1 MTSSRCTAT
10 LRSPKSRTRFESSL
24 KAVTNFSDGIRILGV
39 DPGSIT
45 TGFGLIE
52 SHNGKASYVASG
64 CLRTGK
70 GELPSRLKVIFDG
83 LNKVIKEFRPTELA
97 IENVFVAKNAR
108 SAMVLGQAR
117 GAAICAAMAN
127 DLMVYEYAATEIK
140 KTVVGRGRAD
150 KAQVQHMMVA
160 TLGLNQIPQVDAA
173 DALACAVCHLTQS
186 HGLAAYGSAN
196 LKGGWG

>member
-1 MTSSRCTAT
+1 MKTIAH
-10 LRSPKSRTRFESSL
+10 
-24 KAVTNFSDGIRILGV
+24 FSDGIRILGV
-39 DPGSIT
+39 DPGSVT

-52 SHNGKASYVASG
+52 SRNGKASYIASG

-83 LNKVIKEFRPTELA
+83 LSQVIEEFRPTELA
-97 IENVFVAKNAR
+97 IEQVFVAKNAR

-127 DLMVYEYAATEIK
+127 DLIVYEYAATEIK

-160 TLGLNQIPQVDAA
+160 TLGLSQIPQVDAA

-186 HGLAAYGSAN
+186 HGLAAYGRAN